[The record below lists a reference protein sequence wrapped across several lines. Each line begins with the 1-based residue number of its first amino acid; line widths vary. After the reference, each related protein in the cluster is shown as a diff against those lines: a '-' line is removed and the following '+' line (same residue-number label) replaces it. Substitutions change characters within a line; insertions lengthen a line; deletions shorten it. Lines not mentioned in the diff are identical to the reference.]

1 MKNKNKLIG
10 IFYAICILIMFS
22 CRENQKCGAGKISNG
37 KVEFYICGEM
47 FNQDTIINSDNRW
60 FAESDFVEMQ
70 DWVEYKNV
78 PILERPPIVS
88 NSWLG
93 EFDTIAFHL
102 PNGYKIIEAKQSFII
117 VPSIWAKDGD
127 EVVQY
132 MDFYDLKMYCNDPKE
147 LKIKNNILLNPLDID
162 ENVANEL
169 YFKNKKGISKNEIM
183 SSLQKQFNEYELS
196 IINRELDEYYTA
208 SDKKKYLIDNQR
220 EKKIYTG
227 YLYNY
232 INWEKAPKEQ
242 FELLAVERYLTL
254 TIQNGENTNKL
265 TLIYKPL
272 YGN

>member
-37 KVEFYICGEM
+37 KVEFYICEEM

-127 EVVQY
+127 EVGQY

-147 LKIKNNILLNPLDID
+147 LKIENNILLNPLDID
-162 ENVANEL
+162 KNVANEL
-169 YFKNKKGISKNEIM
+169 YFKNKKGISKNELL
-183 SSLQKQFNEYELS
+183 SSLQKQL
-196 IINRELDEYYTA
+196 L
-208 SDKKKYLIDNQR
+208 DNQL
-220 EKKIYTG
+220 EKEIYTG

-265 TLIYKPL
+265 TLIYKPV

>member
-1 MKNKNKLIG
+1 
-10 IFYAICILIMFS
+10 MFS
-22 CRENQKCGAGKISNG
+22 CRENQKCGAGKTSNG
-37 KVEFYICGEM
+37 KVEFYICEEM

-93 EFDTIAFHL
+93 DFDTIAFHL

-132 MDFYDLKMYCNDPKE
+132 MVFYDLKMYCNDPKE
-147 LKIKNNILLNPLDID
+147 LKIENNILLNPLDID
-162 ENVANEL
+162 KNVANEL
-169 YFKNKKGISKNEIM
+169 YFKNKKGISKNELL
-183 SSLQKQFNEYELS
+183 SSLQKQL
-196 IINRELDEYYTA
+196 L
-208 SDKKKYLIDNQR
+208 DNQL
-220 EKKIYTG
+220 EKEIYTG

-242 FELLAVERYLTL
+242 FGLLAVERYLTL

-265 TLIYKPL
+265 TLIYYPV

>member
-10 IFYAICILIMFS
+10 IFYATCIIIMFS
-22 CRENQKCGAGKISNG
+22 CRENQKCGAGKVSNG
-37 KVEFYICGEM
+37 RVEFYICQEM

-88 NSWLG
+88 DSWLG
-93 EFDTIAFHL
+93 QFDTIAFHL

-117 VPSIWAKDGD
+117 VPSIWAKDED

-132 MDFYDLKMYCNDPKE
+132 MDFYDLKMYCNDPKV
-147 LKIKNNILLNPLDID
+147 LKLKNNILLNPLDID
-162 ENVANEL
+162 EKFAYEL
-169 YFKNKKGISKNEIM
+169 YFKSKSGINKNQLL
-183 SSLQKQFNEYELS
+183 SSLKKQFDAS
-196 IINRELDEYYTA
+196 ELDLKNRKIDDFTSA
-208 SDKKKYLIDNQR
+208 SDKKEYLEKNQR
-220 EKKIYTG
+220 EKEIYIG
-227 YLYNY
+227 YLKNY
-232 INWEKAPKEQ
+232 INWEKAPKER

-254 TIQNGENTNKL
+254 SIQNGEKINKL
-265 TLIYKPL
+265 TLIYKPV

>member
-1 MKNKNKLIG
+1 MKNNNKLIY
-10 IFYAICILIMFS
+10 IFHAICILIMFS
-22 CRENQKCGAGKISNG
+22 CRENQKCGVGKISNG
-37 KVEFYICGEM
+37 QVEFYICEEM
-47 FNQDTIINSDNRW
+47 LNQDTIFNSDNRW
-60 FAESDFVEMQ
+60 FAESEFVEMQ

-88 NSWLG
+88 DSWLG

-147 LKIKNNILLNPLDID
+147 LKIENNILLNPLDID
-162 ENVANEL
+162 KNVANEL
-169 YFKNKKGISKNEIM
+169 YFKNKKGISKNELLA
-183 SSLQKQFNEYELS
+183 SLQKQ
-196 IINRELDEYYTA
+196 I
-208 SDKKKYLIDNQR
+208 IDNQLQK
-220 EKKIYTG
+220 EIYTG

-232 INWEKAPKEQ
+232 KNWEKAPREQ

-254 TIQNGENTNKL
+254 TIQNGGNTNKL
-265 TLIYKPL
+265 TMIYKPE

>member
-37 KVEFYICGEM
+37 KVEFYICEEM

-147 LKIKNNILLNPLDID
+147 LKIENNILLNPLDID
-162 ENVANEL
+162 KNVANEL
-169 YFKNKKGISKNEIM
+169 YFKNKKGISKNELL
-183 SSLQKQFNEYELS
+183 SSLQKQL
-196 IINRELDEYYTA
+196 L
-208 SDKKKYLIDNQR
+208 DNQL
-220 EKKIYTG
+220 EKEIYTG

-265 TLIYKPL
+265 TLIYKPV